1 MSNKTLKTM
10 LIILVVVILAGSGTV
25 YYLLQQQKNSS
36 NKGPTIDEIIKDSV
50 DVTEFT
56 TNLAGGNFVK
66 MSFKIQTDSK
76 DAAAELTKREFQV
89 RNIMIE
95 ELSNTTAKD
104 LEGKVGKVKLEN
116 VLRDK
121 INEIMQ
127 NGKIEKVY
135 ITESLIQ

>member
-10 LIILVVVILAGSGTV
+10 LIILVVIILAGSGTV

-56 TNLAGGNFVK
+56 TNLAGGNYVK

-95 ELSNTTAKD
+95 ELSNTTAKE
-104 LEGKVGKVKLEN
+104 LEGKAGKVKLEN

-121 INEIMQ
+121 INVIMQ